1 MADQPPIDISPEN
14 WQIVRDILQRLVP
27 DREVWAFGS
36 RAKWT
41 AKEYSDL
48 DIAFMGDEP
57 LSIGVVADLNEAFQ
71 ESALPFK
78 VDVVDWA
85 AITPSFRKVV
95 ESSKV
100 LLHDRL
106 PADRGEGSFSG

>member
-1 MADQPPIDISPEN
+1 MADQPLIDISPEN

-41 AKEYSDL
+41 AKDYSDL
-48 DIAFMGDEP
+48 DIAVIGDEP
-57 LSIGVVADLNEAFQ
+57 LSIGVMAELNEALQ

-85 AITPSFRKVV
+85 TITPSFRKVI

-100 LLHDRL
+100 LLHDRF
-106 PADRGEGSFSG
+106 PADQG